1 MAPWLLEV
9 QLRVCVCS
17 FVRMSTGGESVRL
30 VRKNWVDHVSCW

>member
-1 MAPWLLEV
+1 MAPWRLGV

-30 VRKNWVDHVSCW
+30 VRKNWVDHAGCW